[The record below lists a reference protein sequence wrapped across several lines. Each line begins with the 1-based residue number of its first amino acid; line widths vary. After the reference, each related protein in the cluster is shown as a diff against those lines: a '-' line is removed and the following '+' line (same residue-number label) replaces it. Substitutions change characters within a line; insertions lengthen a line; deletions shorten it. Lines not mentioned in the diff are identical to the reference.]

1 MIVDFDF
8 DNGGEM
14 EKNNK
19 IKTSRYQVLP
29 AVMLRLHYERSK
41 MKNPVYYR
49 LVKNGSFVGF
59 KRIVTEYLPAAATRW
74 QLETFPHDEEDTQ
87 ILSQPAM
94 GISTMGREKITTG
107 KQRRVTKPKSLIST
121 GDLVTTE

>member
-1 MIVDFDF
+1 
-8 DNGGEM
+8 M
-14 EKNNK
+14 EKK
-19 IKTSRYQVLP
+19 TIKTSRYQVIT
-29 AVMLRLHYERSK
+29 AGRLARLFRKKEGRK

-59 KRIVTEYLPAAATRW
+59 KRIVTEYLPVTATRW
-74 QLETFPHDEEDTQ
+74 QLEPFPHDEEDTQ

-121 GDLVTTE
+121 GDLGTTE